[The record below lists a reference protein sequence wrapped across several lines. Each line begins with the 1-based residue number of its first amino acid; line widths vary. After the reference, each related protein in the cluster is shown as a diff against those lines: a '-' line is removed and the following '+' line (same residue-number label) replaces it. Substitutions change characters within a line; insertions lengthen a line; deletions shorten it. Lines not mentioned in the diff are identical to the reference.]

1 MLKLNSMTNDLFEVK
16 NENDAKFRSCGRA
29 LSRNDIVSVGRLV
42 ACEYMGNQF
51 NALNDMR
58 KVAGNKFESR
68 MNSMGT
74 DYASLAKDFADNRYL
89 FCATVAYKARGIDE
103 VKSLEDVK
111 RDMTLARDPNFMNAM
126 AAIDAEVLEPLLFR
140 VFDDISGNML
150 QWETA
155 PLGSTKEITVQS
167 NDAFLFEDSSW
178 GSGHSTSKNY
188 LYAQTITLTPKM
200 KTANATI
207 KWYQNI
213 VNGDPG
219 WYYGAIMRGMW
230 SKIYAMFVGGLKKA
244 AAQTKYM
251 PDALK
256 ATTYT
261 TQNFLKVSQN
271 VAAANGL
278 LRSDLVAYGSAV
290 ALNNIVPQ
298 DTQGAILGMSY
309 GLGEQW
315 FYNGYLPRVGQVA
328 LVEAL
333 PVVVPG
339 TQNTTVQTIFPDDV
353 IYIAARGGRGYA
365 PMFGVRAEG
374 SPITITATPS
384 GGNGMAQ
391 GTADFTIDIN
401 VGAVFDIAPVFA
413 TKVGQIT
420 LD

>member
-16 NENDAKFRSCGRA
+16 NNNDAKFRSCGRA
-29 LSRNDIVSVGRLV
+29 LSRNDIISVGRLV
-42 ACEYMGNQF
+42 ATEHIGQRF
-51 NALNDMR
+51 NEMNAAR
-58 KVAGNKFESR
+58 KITDKYVSR
-68 MNSMGT
+68 FNGT
-74 DYASLAKDFADNRYL
+74 KMDYASAAKEFADSRFL
-89 FCATVAYKARGIDE
+89 FCATIAYKARGIDE
-103 VKSLEDVK
+103 IKSLEEVK
-111 RDMTLARDPNFMNAM
+111 RDVTLARDQNFMNAM

-140 VFDDISGNML
+140 VFDDASAEML
-150 QWETA
+150 QWETT
-155 PLGSTKEITVQS
+155 PLGSTKEITIES
-167 NDAFLFEDSSW
+167 NDAFLFEDGSW

-188 LYAQTITLTPKM
+188 LYAQTITMTPKM

-207 KWYQNI
+207 KWYQNV

-230 SKIYAMFVGGLKKA
+230 NKIYAMFVGGLTKA
-244 AAQTKYM
+244 AADTKYM
-251 PDALK
+251 PSALK

-261 TQNFLKVSQN
+261 TQNFLQVSQN

-278 LRSDLVAYGSAV
+278 RRSDLVAYGTAL
-290 ALNNIVPQ
+290 ALNNVVPQ

-315 FYNGYLPRVGQVA
+315 FYNGYLPRAGQVA
-328 LVEAL
+328 LAEVL
-333 PVVVPG
+333 PAVVPG
-339 TQNTTVQTIFPDDV
+339 TQNTTIKTIFPDDV

-365 PMFGVRAEG
+365 PMYGVRAEG

-401 VGAVFDIAPVFA
+401 VGAMFDIAPVFA

-420 LD
+420 LS